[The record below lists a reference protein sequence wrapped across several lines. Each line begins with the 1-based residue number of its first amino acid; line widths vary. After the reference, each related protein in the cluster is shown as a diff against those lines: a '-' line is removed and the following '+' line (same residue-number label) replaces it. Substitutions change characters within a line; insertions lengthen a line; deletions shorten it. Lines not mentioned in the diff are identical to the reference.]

1 MHFEGAYRVRA
12 DPEKVWSILIDPQ
25 RVVRYMP
32 DVEVIELTQPDADSV
47 VGKVKAGVAFIKG
60 TFTVDAKI
68 VERDPPKR
76 AKIRLRSQGMGS
88 TIDVES
94 SLSLSRVGE
103 DTEVAWAA
111 DAVIRGTIATIG
123 ARLLPGIVEK
133 KTQEFFEALRTQALQ

>member
-12 DPEKVWSILIDPQ
+12 DPEKVWSILVDPQ
-25 RVVRYMP
+25 RVIRYMP
-32 DVEVIELTQPDADSV
+32 DIEVIELTQPDADSV
-47 VGKVKAGVAFIKG
+47 VGKVKAGIAFIKG

-76 AKIRLRSQGMGS
+76 AKLRLRSQGMGS

-94 SLSLSRVGE
+94 SLNLSQVGE
-103 DTEVAWAA
+103 DTEVAWSA

-133 KTQEFFEALRTQALQ
+133 KTQEFFEALRTQALS